1 MVVTLRLVV
10 IAITVAFVSGISR
23 AQDVDRA
30 VDLYNKADYSEAESE
45 LRKAVQA
52 KSDDARA
59 NRYLGLALLDQGKI
73 SEAEPFLRKANEIE
87 SSGET
92 KGALARLYAE
102 QKDFDKAEA
111 ALEGASGSD
120 AAYARGL
127 VHFQKKE
134 WEAAARE
141 LDSFLETH
149 PKHAYAH
156 YFAGMAYNGARRKDK
171 MLTHFEH
178 FLRLKPDAPEAKA
191 VRAILQTGR

>member
-1 MVVTLRLVV
+1 MVITFTLL
-10 IAITVAFVSGISR
+10 SGISP

-30 VDLYNKADYSEAESE
+30 VDLYNRADYSEAESE
-45 LRKAVQA
+45 LRKAVEA

-59 NRYLGLALLDQGKI
+59 NRYLGLTLLDQGKT
-73 SEAEPFLRKANEIE
+73 SDAEPFLRKANEIE
-87 SSGET
+87 SSGES
-92 KGALARLYAE
+92 KGALARLYTE
-102 QKDFDKAEA
+102 QKDFDKAGA
-111 ALEGASGSD
+111 ALDGASGSD

-134 WEAAARE
+134 WEPAARE
-141 LDSFLETH
+141 LESFLETH

-156 YFAGMAYNGARRKDK
+156 YFAGMAYNGSRRKDK